1 MSPNIQ
7 NFGSNLTAKNI
18 LIIKSK
24 KMTKSTFIISLRG
37 RVTRLEVDF
46 FSNCASLLL
55 IALYEDDFFFRTWSI
70 SVKDV
75 FITLT
80 NSGNDILEGYF
91 SAAHLNWHTQT

>member
-1 MSPNIQ
+1 M
-7 NFGSNLTAKNI
+7 
-18 LIIKSK
+18 
-24 KMTKSTFIISLRG
+24 ISLRG

-46 FSNCASLLL
+46 FSNWASLLL